1 MESSRLGTMKQ
12 YSEFLEV
19 ESMVIDSE
27 FLWD

>member
-1 MESSRLGTMKQ
+1 MESPRLGTMKQ

-19 ESMVIDSE
+19 ESMVIVSE

>member
-1 MESSRLGTMKQ
+1 MESPRLGTMWQ